1 MSENRHAQHTL
12 PAQLRFCASLS
23 FARRLSVSVDR
34 CIDQSNNI
42 TILLQRKFLPRI
54 ESTPPSIIN
63 INNNNNSARMNGQHQ
78 WRRRRHGLGG
88 QAPRASSRR
97 HGRRPYHGCRPRLPR
112 ASCMLPLLP
121 SSFSFSPLALP
132 IFHLTRCPVCCP
144 PSLTHS
150 SRTAASY
157 LHPIF
162 STRSLPLPH
171 SCNAYMR
178 TRYTRTTDEV
188 RVARWAGQSFLCKL
202 DLSARSCFFL
212 NQCIKL
218 NISRSPNVMFCTE

>member
-63 INNNNNSARMNGQHQ
+63 NNNNSARMNGQHQ

-121 SSFSFSPLALP
+121 SLFSF
-132 IFHLTRCPVCCP
+132 
-144 PSLTHS
+144 
-150 SRTAASY
+150 
-157 LHPIF
+157 
-162 STRSLPLPH
+162 LPLPSQFLTSLDVPSAALLPSRIPLLLLLH
-171 SCNAYMR
+171 V
-178 TRYTRTTDEV
+178 YTRFSP
-188 RVARWAGQSFLCKL
+188 RVPPPFPTLAMLTCARGTHVQPMKCGSPGGL
-202 DLSARSCFFL
+202 DSH
-212 NQCIKL
+212 
-218 NISRSPNVMFCTE
+218 FCVSWI